1 MQPFI
6 LWGIQMNISNV
17 SKIILALSL
26 ASSYAA
32 TAAESEVTDS
42 DRIAQYREMIS
53 DGNPA
58 DFDEM
63 AGEELWKKAAG
74 PKKATLEKCDLGKGA
89 GVVKGS
95 YAEMPRYFK
104 DTDKVQDLESRLM
117 TCMST
122 LQGIPEEEIAAKP
135 FNSEQKKS
143 DISSLATYVVGQSK
157 GIKMAVSVKH
167 PKEIEA
173 YEIGKRIFNY
183 RAGPYDF
190 ACSTCHATSGLR
202 IRMQDLPNLNV
213 AKDAQAAYTSWPAYR
228 VSQGLTRSFQWRLND
243 CFRQQR
249 FPEPKFASEV
259 TIALTMFLA
268 VNANGAEYA
277 GPGLK
282 R

>member
-1 MQPFI
+1 
-6 LWGIQMNISNV
+6 MNYKLMLV
-17 SKIILALSL
+17 LALATGNAAIA
-26 ASSYAA
+26 AS
-32 TAAESEVTDS
+32 DS
-42 DRIAQYREMIS
+42 DKIAEYREMIS

-63 AGEELWKKAAG
+63 RGEALWKTAAG
-74 PKKATLEKCDLGKGA
+74 PKHATLEKCDLGKGA
-89 GVVKGS
+89 GIVKGA
-95 YAEMPRYFK
+95 YAELPRYFK
-104 DTDKVQDLESRLM
+104 DTNKVQDLESRLL

-122 LQGIPEEEIAAKP
+122 LQGLSADEIAASPFSTEKKP
-135 FNSEQKKS
+135 S
-143 DISSLATYVVGQSK
+143 DISSLATYVAGQSK
-157 GIKMAVSVKH
+157 GINMAVSVRH
-167 PKEIEA
+167 PKEKQA
-173 YEIGKRIFNY
+173 YQIGKRIFNY

-190 ACSTCHATSGLR
+190 ACSTCHATSNVR

-249 FPEPKFASEV
+249 FPEPVFASDATV
-259 TIALTMFLA
+259 ALTMFLA
-268 VNANGAEYA
+268 VNANGAAYA

>member
-1 MQPFI
+1 
-6 LWGIQMNISNV
+6 MNSSNV
-17 SKIILALSL
+17 CKVILVLAL
-26 ASSYAA
+26 ATSYAA
-32 TAAESEVTDS
+32 VAAEGEISDS
-42 DRIAQYREMIS
+42 DRIAKYREMIS

-63 AGEELWKKAAG
+63 AGEELWKKPGG
-74 PKKATLEKCDLGKGA
+74 PKQASLEKCDLGKGA
-89 GVVKGS
+89 GVVMGA
-95 YAEMPRYFK
+95 YAELPRYFK

-122 LQGIPEEEIAAKP
+122 LQGIAEEEIAAKP
-135 FNSEQKKS
+135 FSTEQKKS
-143 DISSLATYVVGQSK
+143 DISELATYVAGQSK

-167 PKEIEA
+167 PKEKEA
-173 YEIGKRIFNY
+173 YEIGKRIFSY

-190 ACSTCHATSGLR
+190 ACATCHATSNVR
-202 IRMQDLPNLNV
+202 IRMQDLPNLHV
-213 AKDAQAAYTSWPAYR
+213 QKDAQAAYTSWPAYR

-259 TIALTMFLA
+259 TIDLTMFMA
-268 VNANGAEYA
+268 VSANGAEYA

>member
-1 MQPFI
+1 
-6 LWGIQMNISNV
+6 MNISNV
-17 SKIILALSL
+17 SKVFLVLSL
-26 ASSYAA
+26 SASYAA
-32 TAAESEVTDS
+32 GAAEGDVTNS

-58 DFDEM
+58 EFDEM
-63 AGEELWKKAAG
+63 AGEELWKTPAG
-74 PKKATLEKCDLGKGA
+74 PKKATLEKCNLGKGP
-89 GVVKGS
+89 GVVKGA
-95 YAEMPRYFK
+95 YAELPRYFK
-104 DTDKVQDLESRLM
+104 DTKKVQDLESRLL
-117 TCMST
+117 TCMTT
-122 LQGIPEEEIAAKP
+122 LQGIPEEQITAKP
-135 FNSEQKKS
+135 FSSDQKKS

-157 GIKMAVSVKH
+157 GIKMAVSLKH
-167 PKEIEA
+167 PKEKEA
-173 YEIGKRIFNY
+173 YEIGERIFFY

-190 ACSTCHATSGLR
+190 ACSTCHATSDVR
-202 IRMQDLPNLNV
+202 IRMQDLPNFTV
-213 AKDAQAAYTSWPAYR
+213 QKDAQAAYTSWPAYR

-249 FPEPKFASEV
+249 FPEPKFASEA

>member
-1 MQPFI
+1 
-6 LWGIQMNISNV
+6 MNTRNV
-17 SKIILALSL
+17 TKVVLLLALATSQ
-26 ASSYAA
+26 AA
-32 TAAESEVTDS
+32 IAAEGEVSDS

-63 AGEELWKKAAG
+63 RGEELWKKPAG
-74 PKKATLEKCDLGKGA
+74 PKNVSLEACDLGKGK
-89 GVVKGS
+89 GVVKGA
-95 YAEMPRYFK
+95 YAALPRYFK
-104 DTDKVQDLESRLM
+104 DTKRVQDLESRLL
-117 TCMST
+117 TCMTT
-122 LQGIPEEEIAAKP
+122 LQGIPEEEITAKP
-135 FNSEQKKS
+135 FASEKKAS

-157 GIKMAVSVKH
+157 GIKMAVSIKH
-167 PKEIEA
+167 PKEKEA

-190 ACSTCHATSGLR
+190 ACSTCHATSDVR
-202 IRMQDLPNLNV
+202 IRMQDLPNFNV
-213 AKDAQAAYTSWPAYR
+213 QKDAQAAYTSWPAYR

-259 TIALTMFLA
+259 TIDLTMYIA
-268 VNANGAEYA
+268 VSANGAEYA

>member
-1 MQPFI
+1 
-6 LWGIQMNISNV
+6 MNISNL
-17 SKIILALSL
+17 SKFFLVLSL
-26 ASSYAA
+26 AASCAA
-32 TAAESEVTDS
+32 QAAEAEISDS

-63 AGEELWKKAAG
+63 RGEELWKKPGG
-74 PKKATLEKCDLGKGA
+74 PKNATLEKCDLGKGK
-89 GVVKGS
+89 GVVKGA
-95 YAEMPRYFK
+95 YAELPRYFK
-104 DTDKVQDLESRLM
+104 DTKKVQDLESRLL
-117 TCMST
+117 TCMTT
-122 LQGIPEEEIAAKP
+122 LQGIPEEEITAKP
-135 FNSEQKKS
+135 FASEKKAS

-157 GIKMAVSVKH
+157 GIKMAVSLKH
-167 PKEIEA
+167 PKEKEA

-190 ACSTCHATSGLR
+190 ACSTCHATSEVR
-202 IRMQDLPNLNV
+202 IRMQDLPNFHV
-213 AKDAQAAYTSWPAYR
+213 QKDAQAAYTSWPAYR

-259 TIALTMFLA
+259 TIDLTMFLA
-268 VNANGAEYA
+268 VSANGAEYA

>member
-1 MQPFI
+1 
-6 LWGIQMNISNV
+6 MNISNI
-17 SKIILALSL
+17 SKAVLALSL
-26 ASSYAA
+26 TASCAA
-32 TAAESEVTDS
+32 MAAEGAVTDS

-74 PKKATLEKCDLGKGA
+74 PKKVSLEKCNLGKGP
-89 GVVKGS
+89 GVVKGA
-95 YAEMPRYFK
+95 YAELPRYFK
-104 DTDKVQDLESRLM
+104 DTDRVQDLESRLV
-117 TCMST
+117 TCMTT
-122 LQGIPEEEIAAKP
+122 LQGIPEEEITAKP
-135 FNSEQKKS
+135 FNTDQKKT
-143 DISSLATYVVGQSK
+143 DITEIATYVVGQSK
-157 GIKMAVSVKH
+157 GIKMAVSTKH
-167 PKEIEA
+167 PKEREA

-190 ACSTCHATSGLR
+190 SCSTCHATDDTR
-202 IRMQDLPNLNV
+202 IRMQDLPNLKE
-213 AKDAQAAYTSWPAYR
+213 AKGAQAAYTTWPAYR

-249 FPEPKFASEV
+249 FPEPKFASEA
-259 TIALTMFLA
+259 TIALTMYLA